1 MALSV
6 HHLAPALP
14 LCSQEQPAKQA
25 PQLQKLPPAPS
36 RATQRPPHSL
46 VSRSHHT
53 NLGRASAGALLVAL
67 YRPRELASCPAGH
80 GCGGSGGVAGGCCR
94 APRTVRDDEN
104 APEMFCE
111 LTSMSDLGAGHSILS
126 HGQACSVLAVACC
139 CVLQWRVMRQ
149 SSCIASFNTYDA
161 RQMCVRMQ
169 NGPVRRES
177 HALEDFC

>member
-1 MALSV
+1 MGAEAAAGS
-6 HHLAPALP
+6 PAG
-14 LCSQEQPAKQA
+14 AA
-25 PQLQKLPPAPS
+25 APPAQC
-36 RATQRPPHSL
+36 A
-46 VSRSHHT
+46 
-53 NLGRASAGALLVAL
+53 
-67 YRPRELASCPAGH
+67 
-80 GCGGSGGVAGGCCR
+80 
-94 APRTVRDDEN
+94 DDEN

-149 SSCIASFNTYDA
+149 SSCIASFNTYEDPDA